1 MIKRIPAVLFLLI
14 STLPALHAQKTQITL
29 EDIWLIGTYG
39 AKSVSGLRSMSDG
52 ENYTVINRSEKGAF
66 IEKFSYKSGKS
77 KGFVLGP
84 DELASGKKAI
94 ELDGYQFS
102 ADESKVLITTDQE
115 SIYRYSTKG
124 LYYVYDFA
132 AKKLRQIN
140 TSGKASHA
148 TFSPDGNYVSF
159 VSGNNLY
166 FEDVNSGKRTTITK
180 TGVPNKLING
190 MSDWVYEEEFA
201 FTKAYEWSP
210 DGKYIA
216 YYEFDES
223 NVKEFDMPMYGG
235 GLYPEH
241 YKFKYPKAGERNSI
255 VRILIYAVE
264 TGKTMVANVGK
275 ETDQYI
281 PRINWTKR
289 PGKLLIQRMN
299 RNQNQ
304 LDLLVIDAD
313 SGKPDLMHSEKS
325 NTYIDVF
332 DDLTFLSNG
341 DEFLWTSE
349 TEGYKHIY
357 LFNLNG
363 KMTGKVTKGEWEVTN
378 VYGVNEKKGLIY
390 YQSTE
395 EGPLTRNIY
404 SIGLDGK
411 GKTKLSEA
419 TGQNRAQFS
428 KGFKYYINTHT
439 DANTPPTITLHN
451 SKGKQ
456 VRVLES
462 NEKLK
467 SALKTVNAP
476 KKEFFKFNTGKVE
489 LNGWMIKPNDFSEKK
504 KYPVFMYV
512 YGGPG
517 SNTVG
522 DSWGGA
528 NQLWYMHLAELGYIV
543 VSVDNR
549 GTGSRG
555 REFKHCTYQELG
567 KLETEDQIA
576 SAEYLMSLPYVDASR
591 IGIQGWSYGGYMTS
605 LCLTKGAKYFKAG
618 IAVAPVTNWRFYDT
632 IYTERFM
639 RTPKEN
645 ASGYDDNSPIN
656 HVEKMTG
663 KYLLVH
669 GSADDNVHY
678 QNTMEMISA
687 LVDANKQF
695 DLFIYPD
702 KNHGIYGGNTRYH
715 LYTKMTEF
723 LKENL

>member
-29 EDIWLIGTYG
+29 EDIWLNGKYQ
-39 AKSVSGLRSMSDG
+39 AKYVSGLRSMADG

-66 IEKFSYKSGKS
+66 IEKFSYRSGKS
-77 KGFVLGP
+77 KGFLLGP
-84 DELASGKKAI
+84 EDLASGKQAI
-94 ELDGYQFS
+94 KLDDYQFS
-102 ADESKVLITTDQE
+102 TDESKVLITTDEE
-115 SIYRYSTKG
+115 SIYRYSSKG
-124 LYYVYDFA
+124 LFYVYDLKG
-132 AKKLRQIN
+132 KKLRQIN

-148 TFSPDGNYVSF
+148 AFSPDGSKVSF
-159 VSGNNLY
+159 VSGNNLF
-166 FEDVNSGKRTTITK
+166 FEDVATGQRTTITK
-180 TGVPNKLING
+180 TGEPNKLING

-216 YYEFDES
+216 FYEFDEAR
-223 NVKEFDMPMYGG
+223 VKEFDMPMYGG

-241 YKFKYPKAGERNSI
+241 YKFKYPKAGEQNSL
-255 VRILIYAVE
+255 VRILIYDVE
-264 TGKTMVANVGK
+264 NQKTVAADIGK

-281 PRINWTKR
+281 PRIKWTKR

-299 RNQNQ
+299 RLQNK
-304 LDLLVIDAD
+304 LELMLADAG
-313 SGKPDLMHSEKS
+313 SGKSEVVHIETS
-325 NTYIDVF
+325 DTYIDIF

-341 DEFLWTSE
+341 DDFIWTSE

-357 LFNLNG
+357 VFNLNG
-363 KMTGKVTKGEWEVTN
+363 KLTGKITKGTWEVTN
-378 VYGVNEKKGLIY
+378 VYGVDEKNGLIY

-395 EGPLTRNIY
+395 EGPLTRNVY
-404 SIGLDGK
+404 RIGLDGK
-411 GKTKLSEA
+411 GKTKLSSDQ
-419 TGQNRAQFS
+419 GQNSASFS
-428 KGFKYYINTHT
+428 SGFKYFINTHT
-439 DANTPPTITLHN
+439 DANTPATITLN
-451 SKGKQ
+451 DSKGKQ
-456 VRVLES
+456 IRVLES
-462 NEKLK
+462 NDALK
-467 SALKTVNAP
+467 SALKEIRAP
-476 KKEFFKFNTGKVE
+476 KKEFFTFNTGKAE
-489 LNGWMIKPNDFSEKK
+489 LNGWMIKPADFSEKK

-522 DSWGGA
+522 DSWGGS

-567 KLETEDQIA
+567 KLETEDQMA
-576 SAEYLMSLPYVDASR
+576 AAEYLMSQPYVDGSR

-639 RTPKEN
+639 RTPKDN
-645 ASGYDDNSPIN
+645 PSGYDDNSPIN
-656 HVEKMTG
+656 HVERMTG

-678 QNTMEMISA
+678 QNTMEMITA

-702 KNHGIYGGNTRYH
+702 KNHSIYGGNTRFH